1 MADRIP
7 DERERL
13 AGEVAD
19 LVHAV
24 AHLLRRRATRDLE
37 PLGVTWAQ
45 VRALRVVARHAPM
58 RMSDLADHLRI
69 ARRSAT
75 SVVDELVDRGLVAR
89 TAEPGDRRA
98 VVVEPTDAGRA
109 VLDEVSRRRRDAIVE
124 AAGVLDDD
132 ELRALHTLLR
142 RLDGAG
148 TQDHGV
154 ADG

>member
-1 MADRIP
+1 V
-7 DERERL
+7 

-24 AHLLRRRATRDLE
+24 AHLMRRRASRDLE

-45 VRALRVVARHAPM
+45 VRALRVVERHAPV

-75 SVVDELVDRGLVAR
+75 SVVDELAERGLVVR

-98 VVVEPTDAGRA
+98 VTVEPTEHGRA
-109 VLDEVSRRRRDAIVE
+109 VLDEVSRRRRDAIVQ
-124 AAGVLDDD
+124 AASALDDA
-132 ELRALHTLLR
+132 ELRTLHSLLQ
-142 RLDGAG
+142 RLDAAA
-148 TQDHGV
+148 TADHR
-154 ADG
+154 DPPT